1 MTITTL
7 RSRFFDITVH
17 RHQSRFIPGLMTP
30 SDGIFKVGREPE
42 SYRYSTSQFFSYL
55 TQPRA
60 DIVWKALGKQKKINK
75 NTVERRAAFCK
86 WSNQLCQAKETKSCS
101 LMRRTPMVS
110 HMCVI
115 RGSWRRRTCLLKQR
129 EKQTES
135 GVISIDLIIII
146 FPFVIMLMVTKHH
159 FSI

>member
-1 MTITTL
+1 MGSLKLDENQKVIDTVL
-7 RSRFFDITVH
+7 HSFF
-17 RHQSRFIPGLMTP
+17 
-30 SDGIFKVGREPE
+30 IFDPAKGWYCME
-42 SYRYSTSQFFSYL
+42 SIGQT
-55 TQPRA
+55 
-60 DIVWKALGKQKKINK
+60 KKINK

-86 WSNQLCQAKETKSCS
+86 WSNQLCQAKETKFCS

-135 GVISIDLIIII
+135 GVISIYLMIII
-146 FPFVIMLMVTKHH
+146 FPFVIMLMVTKNH
-159 FSI
+159 FSIWTRNNQHSVFIKLRN